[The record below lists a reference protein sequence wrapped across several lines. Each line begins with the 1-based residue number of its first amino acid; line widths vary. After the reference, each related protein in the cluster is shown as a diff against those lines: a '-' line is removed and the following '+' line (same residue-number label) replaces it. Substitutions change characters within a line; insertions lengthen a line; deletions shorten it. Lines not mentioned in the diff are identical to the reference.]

1 MNRLIAIAATAALG
15 LGLIAASSAHGT
27 IYLEEFSEGAPFLQI
42 DKTVMVPGW
51 KIRGRK
57 RVIAIMIGRTS
68 ERDGAGNLVEG
79 VPSEMDGAV
88 KVACTGRRGGVAQ
101 RTVRFQA
108 EGDGQNASI
117 IRLPGYINR
126 GCAFRF
132 VVEAA
137 WYDNGNTL
145 VEHYIGARIESG

>member
-1 MNRLIAIAATAALG
+1 MNRLIATAAAAALG
-15 LGLIAASSAHGT
+15 LGLVAATSAHGT
-27 IYLEEFSEGAPFLQI
+27 IYLDDFSEGAPFLEI

-51 KIRGRK
+51 KIRGRT
-57 RVIAIMIGRTS
+57 RVIAIMVGRTT
-68 ERDGAGNLVEG
+68 ERDAAGNLVEG
-79 VPSEMDGAV
+79 VPAEMDGAV

-145 VEHYIGARIESG
+145 VEHFIGARIESG

>member
-1 MNRLIAIAATAALG
+1 MAVIVAGGI
-15 LGLIAASSAHGT
+15 GLITAGTAHGT
-27 IYLEEFSEGAPFLQI
+27 TYLSDYSEGAPFLQI
-42 DKTVMVPGW
+42 DKRVMVPGW

-57 RVIAIMIGRTS
+57 RVIAVMVGRTT
-68 ERDGAGNLVEG
+68 ERDPAGNLVEG
-79 VPSEMDGAV
+79 VPTEMDGAV
-88 KVACTGRRGGVAQ
+88 KVVCAGRRGGVAQ

-117 IRLPGYINR
+117 IRLPGYING

-145 VEHYIGARIESG
+145 VEQFIGARIESG

>member
-1 MNRLIAIAATAALG
+1 MRRLLVTAAAAACG
-15 LGLIAASSAHGT
+15 LGLITAGSAQGT
-27 IYLEEFSEGAPFLQI
+27 IYLDDYSEGAPFLQI
-42 DKTVMVPGW
+42 DKRVMVPGW

-57 RVIAIMIGRTS
+57 RVIAIMVGRTV
-68 ERDGAGNLVEG
+68 ERDAAGNLVDG
-79 VPSEMDGAV
+79 VPAEMDGAV
-88 KVACTGRRGGVAQ
+88 KVVCAGKRGGIAQ

-117 IRLPGYINR
+117 IRLPGFINR

-132 VVEAA
+132 LVEAA

-145 VEHYIGARIESG
+145 VEQYIGARIESG

>member
-27 IYLEEFSEGAPFLQI
+27 IYLEDFSEGAPFLQI
-42 DKTVMVPGW
+42 DKSVMVPGW

-57 RVIAIMIGRTS
+57 RVIAMMIGRTT
-68 ERDGAGNLVEG
+68 ERDAAGNLVEG
-79 VPSEMDGAV
+79 VPAEMDGAV
-88 KVACTGRRGGVAQ
+88 KVVCAGRRGGIAQ

-132 VVEAA
+132 LVEAA

-145 VEHYIGARIESG
+145 VEHYIGARIESE

>member
-1 MNRLIAIAATAALG
+1 MKRLIATAATAALG
-15 LGLIAASSAHGT
+15 LGLVAAGSAHGT
-27 IYLEEFSEGAPFLQI
+27 IYLDDYAEGAPFLEI
-42 DKTVMVPGW
+42 DKSVMVPGW

-57 RVIAIMIGRTS
+57 RVIAMMVGRTT
-68 ERDGAGNLVEG
+68 ERDAAGNVVEG
-79 VPSEMDGAV
+79 VPAEMDGAV
-88 KVACTGRRGGVAQ
+88 KVACAGRRGGVAQ

-145 VEHYIGARIESG
+145 VEHFIGARIESG